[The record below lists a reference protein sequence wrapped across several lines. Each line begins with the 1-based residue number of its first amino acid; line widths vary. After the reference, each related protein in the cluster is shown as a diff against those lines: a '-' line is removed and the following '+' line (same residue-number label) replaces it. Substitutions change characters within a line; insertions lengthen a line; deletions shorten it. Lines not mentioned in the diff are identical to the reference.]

1 MADLIQSINDIVNGF
16 VWGVPMMILIVGTGV
31 YFTIRTDFL
40 QIRKFGYAMKNTV
53 GKCFQKTKAKPGCR
67 TPLPP
72 RR

>member
-40 QIRKFGYAMKNTV
+40 QIRKFGYAMKNS
-53 GKCFQKTKAKPGCR
+53 GLWLAARADKHKSFANDNA
-67 TPLPP
+67 
-72 RR
+72 